1 MSKARHRI
9 VAAFGLLLGL
19 LANLLLPISGA
30 QATAPWPTA
39 PVRIIQCPG
48 GGFYAVDANGVASR
62 GGQPE
67 YVDEGGSIVA
77 GGNCA
82 GNLILD
88 ASVRIVEEFAFDS
101 AALTSVTLPS
111 GLTTIRT
118 GAFYNNNLTS
128 LSVPDSVTSIGSS
141 AFNLAP
147 LTSLHLGSSVVS
159 IGGNAFATARLTTLE
174 IPSSVTTLGN
184 SVFRD
189 SPLTSL
195 TINSPSLTIG
205 SNTFSAAATA
215 NLPCFYN
222 LGGASIPSATLSSAK
237 LPNPCVVH
245 SITVTAGPNGS
256 VANPYSY
263 IDDQATPSYVITPA
277 TGYRIDHV
285 LVDGTDVTSSLVTI
299 SGETKSYNFVA
310 VTADH
315 TLSVS
320 FSAIASPAPAP
331 APAPVSPPVA
341 EPAPVVT
348 PTPTPTPTASPTPS
362 PTAEPTPTPTP
373 TPVPATTASFRV
385 VKFELGSATLSSVAK
400 DALQR
405 LAPKLSSASR
415 ITITGFSQ
423 GPKVLPADVA
433 LSRNRAIAVRD
444 YLKTLLNEKVS
455 VQIKFKQF
463 TQVGERY
470 RTALI
475 TIVR

>member
-1 MSKARHRI
+1 
-9 VAAFGLLLGL
+9 
-19 LANLLLPISGA
+19 
-30 QATAPWPTA
+30 
-39 PVRIIQCPG
+39 VRIIQCPG

-88 ASVRIVEEFAFDS
+88 ASVRVVEEFAFDS
-101 AALTSVTLPS
+101 SALTSVTLPS

-128 LSVPDSVTSIGSS
+128 LTVPDSVTTIGSS

-159 IGGNAFATARLTTLE
+159 IGGNAFATARLTALE

-195 TINSPSLTIG
+195 TIHSPSLTIG

-245 SITVTAGPNGS
+245 SITVTVGPNGS

-320 FSAIASPAPAP
+320 FSAIAAPAPAP

-348 PTPTPTPTASPTPS
+348 PTPTPAPTASPTPS
-362 PTAEPTPTPTP
+362 PTATPTAEPTPTPA
-373 TPVPATTASFRV
+373 PAPAIKASFRV
-385 VKFELGSATLSSVAK
+385 VKFELGSAALSSVAK

-444 YLKTLLNEKVS
+444 YLKTLLNSKVMI
-455 VQIKFKQF
+455 QIRNKQF

-470 RTALI
+470 RAALI
-475 TIVR
+475 TFFG